1 MGVLVNG
8 EWIQEESVPTSA
20 DGKFVPVS
28 AGFRNKISKEP
39 GSKYPPVAGRYHLY
53 ISLACPWAHRT
64 LILRKLK
71 NLESTIGVT
80 IVDPLMNKNGWEFT
94 NDTDAEF
101 TYGFKYLY
109 QLYAKSDPTYTGRV
123 SVPVLWDKETQTIV
137 NNESSEII
145 VMFNNEFE
153 GNDYYP
159 ENLRSEIDEVNGF
172 VFAKV
177 NSGVYKAGFAKN
189 QEAYDQAVTE
199 LFDALNALE
208 QRLNNQRFLT
218 GNDFTLADV
227 RLFTTLVRFD
237 AVYVGHFK
245 CNLRRLVDYP
255 NLWNYTKDVFQ
266 IPGISETADIN
277 KIKNYYFQSSG
288 NINPTRIVPKG
299 PLIDFFAPH
308 DRNRFS

>member
-64 LILRKLK
+64 LILRKFK

-137 NNESSEII
+137 SNDSSEII
-145 VMFNNEFE
+145 VMLNNEFE
-153 GNDYYP
+153 GIDYYP
-159 ENLRSEIDEVNGF
+159 ENLRTEIDQINEF
-172 VFAKV
+172 VYDKV
-177 NSGVYKAGFAKN
+177 NNGVYKAGFAKK

-266 IPGISETADIN
+266 IPGISETVDFYH
-277 KIKNYYFQSSG
+277 IKNHYYQSHPHV
-288 NINPTRIVPKG
+288 NPNRIVPKG
-299 PLIDFFAPH
+299 PVINFLEPH
-308 DRNRFS
+308 NRIR

>member
-1 MGVLVNG
+1 M
-8 EWIQEESVPTSA
+8 
-20 DGKFVPVS
+20 S

-64 LILRKLK
+64 LILRKFK

-177 NSGVYKAGFAKN
+177 NSGVYKAGFAKK

-266 IPGISETADIN
+266 IPGISETVDFYH
-277 KIKNYYFQSSG
+277 IKNHYYQSHPHV
-288 NINPTRIVPKG
+288 NPNRIVPKG
-299 PLIDFFAPH
+299 PVINFLEPH
-308 DRNRFS
+308 NRIR

>member
-137 NNESSEII
+137 SNDSSEII
-145 VMFNNEFE
+145 VMLNNEFE
-153 GNDYYP
+153 GIDYYP
-159 ENLRSEIDEVNGF
+159 ENLRTEIDQINEF
-172 VFAKV
+172 VYDKV
-177 NSGVYKAGFAKN
+177 NNGVYKAGFAKK

-266 IPGISETADIN
+266 IPGISETVDFYH
-277 KIKNYYFQSSG
+277 IKNHYYQSHPHV
-288 NINPTRIVPKG
+288 NPNRIVPKG
-299 PLIDFFAPH
+299 PVINFLEPH
-308 DRNRFS
+308 NRIR

>member
-1 MGVLVNG
+1 M
-8 EWIQEESVPTSA
+8 
-20 DGKFVPVS
+20 S

-137 NNESSEII
+137 SNDSSEII
-145 VMFNNEFE
+145 VMLNNEFE
-153 GNDYYP
+153 GIDYYP
-159 ENLRSEIDEVNGF
+159 ENLRTEIDQINEF
-172 VFAKV
+172 VYDKV
-177 NSGVYKAGFAKN
+177 NNGVYKAGFAKK

-266 IPGISETADIN
+266 IPGISETVDFYH
-277 KIKNYYFQSSG
+277 IKNHYYQSHPHV
-288 NINPTRIVPKG
+288 NPNRIVPKG
-299 PLIDFFAPH
+299 PVINFLEPH
-308 DRNRFS
+308 NRIR

>member
-1 MGVLVNG
+1 M
-8 EWIQEESVPTSA
+8 
-20 DGKFVPVS
+20 S

-64 LILRKLK
+64 LILRKFK

-137 NNESSEII
+137 SNDSSEII
-145 VMFNNEFE
+145 VMLNNEFE
-153 GNDYYP
+153 GIDYYP
-159 ENLRSEIDEVNGF
+159 ENLRTEIDQINEF
-172 VFAKV
+172 VYDKV
-177 NSGVYKAGFAKN
+177 NNGVYKAGFAKK

-266 IPGISETADIN
+266 IPGISETVDFYH
-277 KIKNYYFQSSG
+277 IKNHYYQSHPHV
-288 NINPTRIVPKG
+288 NPNRIVPKG
-299 PLIDFFAPH
+299 PVINFLEPH
-308 DRNRFS
+308 NRIR